1 MGIKKKLWTNSPFF
15 AVLPRGFRGFTSR
28 FSRFSRS
35 KGFVLSDCWAL
46 AYMLLKNNDQSL

>member
-1 MGIKKKLWTNSPFF
+1 MGIKKKWTNSPFF

-35 KGFVLSDCWAL
+35 KEFVLSDCWAL